1 MATPSTVAGWWI
13 RDTNSRRR
21 RSIAGRPAGIS
32 DRVRGCRLNPRSG
45 LTQSLRLGGKAR
57 QDGARGSALP
67 RRQVLPAEH
76 GARRR
81 HYRSYSI
88 AEVVTAAGSKL
99 PSRRLA
105 MRQPRKPGIS
115 QRNQRDVRNRLFRG
129 AIKCCPGMF
138 GARTRHRKVTPRPT
152 AALTFRTEPTEARS
166 AQPTPKPTAR
176 PTGLGRGRPRR
187 HPFWRPHTMHQLD
200 RRTHDGPAGT
210 AGATGRQGGR

>member
-1 MATPSTVAGWWI
+1 MRG
-13 RDTNSRRR
+13 RRL
-21 RSIAGRPAGIS
+21 P
-32 DRVRGCRLNPRSG
+32 PRSG
-45 LTQSLRLGGKAR
+45 LPQSLRLGGKAR
-57 QDGARGSALP
+57 QDGVRGSPLP

-81 HYRSYSI
+81 HYRSCQM

-105 MRQPRKPGIS
+105 GRQPRIHGIS
-115 QRNQRDVRNRLFRG
+115 APKQQDVRNGLFRG
-129 AIKCCPGMF
+129 AIKCCPGVF

-152 AALTFRTEPTEARS
+152 TALTFRRGPIEARS
-166 AQPTPKPTAR
+166 APPTPKPTAR

-187 HPFWRPHTMHQLD
+187 QPFWRPHTMHQLD

>member
-1 MATPSTVAGWWI
+1 MVPSTVAGWWV
-13 RDTNSRRR
+13 RDTNLRRRR
-21 RSIAGRPAGIS
+21 RSIAGRPAGTS
-32 DRVRGCRLNPRSG
+32 DRVWGWRLNPRSG

-57 QDGARGSALP
+57 QDGVRGSPLP
-67 RRQVLPAEH
+67 HRQVLPAEH

-81 HYRSYSI
+81 HYRSCQI

-105 MRQPRKPGIS
+105 GRQPRKPGNS
-115 QRNQRDVRNRLFRG
+115 ARKQQDVRNGLFRG

-152 AALTFRTEPTEARS
+152 TALTFPTEPTGARS
-166 AQPTPKPTAR
+166 APPTPKPTAR
-176 PTGLGRGRPRR
+176 PNGIGRGRPRR
-187 HPFWRPHTMHQLD
+187 HPFWRPHTMHQHD